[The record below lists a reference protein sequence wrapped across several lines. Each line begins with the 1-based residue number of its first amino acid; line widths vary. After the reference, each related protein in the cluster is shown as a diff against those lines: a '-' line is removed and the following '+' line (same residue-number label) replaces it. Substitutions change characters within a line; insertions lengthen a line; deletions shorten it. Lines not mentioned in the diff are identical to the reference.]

1 MSDVAKAAAE
11 MSQNGVVAIGAV
23 MTGAVAT
30 VVVTNGVAMIGA
42 ERIGV
47 KGTGL
52 RFPAGA
58 ETISVAID
66 MMAAGTNLEAERTGG
81 ELPTRAS
88 GLCPAAAV
96 CSGGL
101 AVMACLVILS

>member
-11 MSQNGVVAIGAV
+11 TSQSGVVATGAV

-58 ETISVAID
+58 ETISVAIE
-66 MMAAGTNLEAERTGG
+66 MMAAGMNLEAEKRGG
-81 ELPTRAS
+81 ELLMWAVGGYAPSAADAS
-88 GLCPAAAV
+88 P
-96 CSGGL
+96 S
-101 AVMACLVILS
+101 CLSA